1 MVTNSATFGRSGV
14 HDFMLVRASAVILTL
29 YTLYLVGFI
38 AFNDITF
45 DVWTGFF
52 DKTFTKVF
60 TLLAL
65 FSMLIHG
72 WIGAWQV
79 LSDYVK
85 PALWRGVAQFGIVV
99 LLLVYVLT
107 GIVVLWGV

>member
-1 MVTNSATFGRSGV
+1 MVTNTASIGRNGV
-14 HDFMLVRASAVILTL
+14 HDFILLRVTAVIMTL

-38 AFNDITF
+38 AFNDITY
-45 DVWTGFF
+45 DVWQGFF
-52 DKTFTKVF
+52 AQTSTKVF

-65 FSMLIHG
+65 LSVLIHA

-85 PALWRGVAQFGIVV
+85 CALLRGVAQFGVVV

>member
-1 MVTNSATFGRSGV
+1 MVSNSATFGRSGV
-14 HDFMLVRASAVILTL
+14 HDFMLLRATAVILTL

-38 AFNDITF
+38 AFNDITYQ
-45 DVWTGFF
+45 VWTGFF
-52 DKTFTKVF
+52 DRTFTKVF

-65 FSMLIHG
+65 FSVLMHG

-85 PALWRGVAQFGIVV
+85 PALWRGIAQFAVV
-99 LLLVYVLT
+99 VMLLSYLLT

>member
-1 MVTNSATFGRSGV
+1 MVTTT
-14 HDFMLVRASAVILTL
+14 ASAGRNGIHDYMLLRTTAIIMTL

-38 AFNDITF
+38 AFNDITYEIW
-45 DVWTGFF
+45 VGFF
-52 DKTFTKVF
+52 AKTSTKVF

-65 FSMLIHG
+65 LSVLIHA

-85 PALWRGVAQFGIVV
+85 CALLRGVLLFGVVV

-107 GIVVLWGV
+107 GVVVLWGV

>member
-1 MVTNSATFGRSGV
+1 MVTNSASFGRSGV
-14 HDFMLVRASAVILTL
+14 HDFMLLRVTAVIMTL

-38 AFNDITF
+38 AFNDITY
-45 DVWTGFF
+45 DVWVGFF
-52 DKTFTKVF
+52 AKTFTKVF

-65 FSMLIHG
+65 LSVLVHA

-85 PALWRGVAQFGIVV
+85 CAMLRGAAQFGVVV
-99 LLLVYVLT
+99 LLLVYVMT

>member
-1 MVTNSATFGRSGV
+1 MVTNSASFGRSGV
-14 HDFMLVRASAVILTL
+14 HDFLLLRATAVILTL

-38 AFNDITF
+38 AFNDITYAS
-45 DVWTGFF
+45 WTGFF
-52 DKTFTKVF
+52 EGTFTRVF

-65 FSMLIHG
+65 FSVLMHG

-85 PALWRGVAQFGIVV
+85 PALWRGIAQFAVVV
-99 LLLVYVLT
+99 LLLSYLLT

>member
-1 MVTNSATFGRSGV
+1 MVTNSASFGRSGV
-14 HDFMLVRASAVILTL
+14 HDFVLIRVTAVIMTL
-29 YTLYLVGFI
+29 YILYLVGFI
-38 AFNDITF
+38 AFNDITY

-52 DKTFTKVF
+52 AKTFTKVF

-65 FSMLIHG
+65 LGVLIHA

-85 PALWRGVAQFGIVV
+85 CAMLRGAAQAGVVV

>member
-14 HDFMLVRASAVILTL
+14 HDFMLLRATAVLLTL

-38 AFNDITF
+38 AFNDITYQ
-45 DVWTGFF
+45 VWTGFF
-52 DKTFTKVF
+52 DRTFTKVF

-65 FSMLIHG
+65 FSVLMHG

-85 PALWRGVAQFGIVV
+85 PALWRGLAQFAVVV
-99 LLLVYVLT
+99 LLLSYLLT

>member
-14 HDFMLVRASAVILTL
+14 HDFMLIRATAVILTL
-29 YTLYLVGFI
+29 YTIYLVGFI
-38 AFNDITF
+38 AFNDITY

-52 DKTFTKVF
+52 AKTSTKVF

-65 FSMLIHG
+65 FSVLMHG

-79 LSDYVK
+79 LSDYIK
-85 PALWRGVAQFGIVV
+85 PALWRGVAQFLVVV
-99 LLLVYVLT
+99 LLLVYLLT

>member
-14 HDFMLVRASAVILTL
+14 HDFMLIRATAVILTL
-29 YTLYLVGFI
+29 YTIYLVGFI
-38 AFNDITF
+38 AFNDITY

-52 DKTFTKVF
+52 DRTFTKVF

-65 FSMLIHG
+65 FSVLMHG

-85 PALWRGVAQFGIVV
+85 PAFWRGLAQFGVVV
-99 LLLVYVLT
+99 LLLVYLLT